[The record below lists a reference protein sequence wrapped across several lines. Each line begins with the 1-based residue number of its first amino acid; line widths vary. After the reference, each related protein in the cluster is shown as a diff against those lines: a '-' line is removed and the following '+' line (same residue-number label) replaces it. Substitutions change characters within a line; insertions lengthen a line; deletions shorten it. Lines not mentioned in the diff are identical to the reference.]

1 MADSITTEQRLV
13 GGPRPD
19 LDLTQAEWQSSTQ
32 GVGDVQV
39 AFVEGYIAM
48 RNRRDPE
55 IPAVIFS
62 PAEWRAFVL
71 DAREGAFDLT

>member
-1 MADSITTEQRLV
+1 MANSITEQRLV

-19 LDLTQAEWQSSTQ
+19 LDLSQAEWQSSTQ
-32 GVGDVQV
+32 GVGDVQI

-48 RNRRDPE
+48 RNRRSPD

-71 DAREGAFDLT
+71 DARDGAFDLT

>member
-1 MADSITTEQRLV
+1 MANSIIEQRLA
-13 GGPRPD
+13 GGPRPE
-19 LDLTQAEWQSSTQ
+19 LDLSQAEWQSSTQ

-39 AFVEGYIAM
+39 AFVEGYVAM
-48 RNRRDPE
+48 RNRRSPE

-71 DAREGAFDLT
+71 DAREGEFDLT

>member
-1 MADSITTEQRLV
+1 VADSITEQRLA

-19 LDLTQAEWQSSTQ
+19 LDLAQAEWQSSTQ
-32 GVGDVQV
+32 GVGDVQI

-48 RNRRDPE
+48 RNRRSPE
-55 IPAVIFS
+55 TPALIFT

>member
-1 MADSITTEQRLV
+1 MADSITEQRLA

-19 LDLTQAEWQSSTQ
+19 LDLSQAEWQSSSQ
-32 GVGDVQV
+32 GVGDVQI

-48 RNRRDPE
+48 RNRRSPE
-55 IPAVIFS
+55 IPALIFS

-71 DAREGAFDLT
+71 DAREGEFDLT

>member
-1 MADSITTEQRLV
+1 MANSTIEQRLT
-13 GGPRPD
+13 GGPRPA
-19 LDLTQAEWQSSTQ
+19 LDLSQAEWQSSTQ

-39 AFVEGYIAM
+39 AFVEGYVAM
-48 RNRRDPE
+48 RNRSSPE

-71 DAREGAFDLT
+71 DARDGEFDLT